1 MRCGGVKAV
10 IPAAGL
16 GTRMLPLTK
25 AQPKE
30 MLPIL
35 DKPAIQYVVEEAV
48 ASGITDILII
58 TGKGKRAV
66 EDHFSRNVELETFLK
81 ARGREEE
88 LRKIMETDI
97 DADIFFVQQKEP
109 KGLGDALLFAE
120 KHVGS
125 EPFILMLGDDII
137 FDEVPAAKQLIN
149 IYWKYNRPVIG
160 IEDVEEREISR
171 YGIIKTPEELA
182 QGLFDIEDIVE
193 KPTVENAPS
202 NHAIIGRYLLTPEI
216 FTYLRKTETDAGGE
230 LQLTDAL
237 RIYNREHRMLGL
249 RFEGTRVDTG
259 NLEGWLSANIT
270 AARFFRPEIYEN
282 IWKNYR
288 P

>member
-1 MRCGGVKAV
+1 MKAV

-48 ASGITDILII
+48 ASGISDILII

-66 EDHFSRNVELETFLK
+66 EDHFSRNIELETFLK
-81 ARGREEE
+81 ARGKEGE
-88 LRKIMETDI
+88 LQKIRDTDI

-109 KGLGDALLFAE
+109 RGLGDALLFAE

-125 EPFILMLGDDII
+125 EPFVLMLGDDII

-160 IEDVEEREISR
+160 IEDVENKEIPR
-171 YGIIKTPEELA
+171 YGIIKSTGEPAE
-182 QGLFDIEDIVE
+182 GLFDIEDIVE
-193 KPTVENAPS
+193 KPAIEDAPS

-237 RIYNREHRMLGL
+237 RMYNREHRMFGL
-249 RFEGTRVDTG
+249 RFGGTRVDTG

-270 AARFFRPEIYEN
+270 AARFFRPEIYRSLLE
-282 IWKNYR
+282 KHA
-288 P
+288 

>member
-1 MRCGGVKAV
+1 MKAV

-66 EDHFSRNVELETFLK
+66 EDHFSRNIELETFLRERGK
-81 ARGREEE
+81 ADE
-88 LRKIMETDI
+88 LKKVRDTDI

-109 KGLGDALLFAE
+109 RGLGDALLFAE

-160 IEDVEEREISR
+160 IEDVPDTEIQR
-171 YGIIKTPEELA
+171 YGIIKTPDELTE
-182 QGLFDIEDIVE
+182 GLFDIEDIVE
-193 KPTVENAPS
+193 KPSVKDAPS

-216 FTYLRKTETDAGGE
+216 FTYLRKTEEDAGGE

-249 RFEGTRVDTG
+249 RFRGTRVDTG
-259 NLEGWLSANIT
+259 NLKGWLSANIT
-270 AARFFRPEIYEN
+270 AAQLLRPKIYNGLWE
-282 IWKNYR
+282 KHDQR
-288 P
+288 